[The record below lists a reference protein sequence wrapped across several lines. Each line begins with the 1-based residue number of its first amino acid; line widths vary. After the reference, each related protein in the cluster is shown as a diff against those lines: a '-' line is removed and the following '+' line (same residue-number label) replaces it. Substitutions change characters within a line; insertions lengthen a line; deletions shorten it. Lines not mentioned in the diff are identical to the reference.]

1 MEQITTMGIS
11 CQVITD
17 NNPDKYPLILG
28 GTNFPNYAFTMLEWY
43 EHGCDGDAPLH
54 ALTRAVQQ
62 CDPQRRDIMGDIS
75 AKMIKKGI
83 SDSSEFLKLAV
94 KNVQETGGKIIHV
107 SIMIEGGRP
116 RFNPMLS
123 EMCNNIAALVG
134 IPVDHVTIL
143 ATTSDS
149 LDSYGQGKG
158 IRATATVT
166 ASVTF

>member
-1 MEQITTMGIS
+1 MIITPIGTS
-11 CQVITD
+11 CQAITD

-43 EHGCDGDAPLH
+43 EHGCDGDAILH

-62 CDPQRRDIMGDIS
+62 CDPQCRDIMGDIS
-75 AKMIKKGI
+75 AQMIKEGI
-83 SDSSEFLKLAV
+83 SDSSKFLKLAV
-94 KNVQETGGKIIHV
+94 ENVRETDGKINHV
-107 SIMIEGGRP
+107 SIMIKGGRP

-123 EMCNNIAALVG
+123 KMRQNIATLVG
-134 IPVDHVTIL
+134 IPVAHVTIL

-158 IRATATVT
+158 ISATAIVT
-166 ASVTF
+166 AEVSF